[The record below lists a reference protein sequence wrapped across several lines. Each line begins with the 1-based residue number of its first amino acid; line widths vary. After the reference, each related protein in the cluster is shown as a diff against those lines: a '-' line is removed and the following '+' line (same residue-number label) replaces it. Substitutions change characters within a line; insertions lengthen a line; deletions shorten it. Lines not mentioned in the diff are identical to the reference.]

1 MTSDSRQRALSAL
14 ASIQALTP
22 NERKGMLGIK
32 QQVNTR
38 VLSRN
43 LLAFFE
49 ASMLSDDGVPNFT
62 MQEFTD
68 SLANAL
74 LQFGENANVGVA
86 VLQTLVHELQ
96 DRVNSKL
103 SGN

>member
-1 MTSDSRQRALSAL
+1 MTDDLRQRALKAL

-22 NERKGMLGIK
+22 HERKGMMGIK

-38 VLSRN
+38 VLTRN

-74 LQFGENANVGVA
+74 LQLGSNNGVGIA

-96 DRVNSKL
+96 DRVNTKL